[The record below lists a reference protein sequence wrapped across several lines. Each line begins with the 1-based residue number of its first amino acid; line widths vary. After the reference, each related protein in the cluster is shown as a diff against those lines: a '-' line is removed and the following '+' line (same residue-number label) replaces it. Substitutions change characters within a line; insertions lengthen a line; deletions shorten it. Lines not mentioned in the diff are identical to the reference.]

1 MAMLATKFNSGVSSS
16 IGSPG
21 GAVTSITEG
30 FKCREEIRIGTWN
43 VKTMNQG
50 GKIHNAIQEMTRL
63 NLNFLGVSEMRWPGS
78 GSVNIQ
84 DHQVFYSGTD
94 NGKHEYGVGLIL
106 TKEIAKC
113 VDNFIPVSCRVMLVQ
128 IKAKPVDLNIIQ
140 VYAPTS
146 DATEEEI
153 EDFYSSL
160 NQVLKKLKKQDILI
174 LMGDFNAKL
183 GAGKTSQSVGPFG
196 LGNRNPRGDEL
207 ETFAVTN
214 QLAVMNTWFRLHPR
228 RLYTWKSPMDKPGKI
243 VRNQID
249 YILISKRY
257 RNAITSV
264 KTYPGADIQS
274 DHVPLVA
281 TFKVKLKRITTKNKK
296 MYDLRKL
303 KDPYSKQTAKQILN
317 ETLRNIEE
325 KNTVKEKLEIVK
337 RTCKEIKE
345 KCLKK
350 DVRKKKTW
358 MTEDILELM
367 EQRRQNKGNTN
378 EYKRIQI
385 IIRRRIRE
393 AKEREK
399 TEQCD
404 EIEYYQSRYD
414 DFNVHRKV
422 KEATGRYRKKTV
434 GKIIDEEGQLVVSKE
449 EKKKVWER
457 YLEELFHDTRTKVEP
472 VIEDYSGPE
481 ILTHEVEAAINQMKD
496 GKAVGLDEVPTE
508 ILKLLD
514 EEQTKILTTIFN
526 NIYSTGK
533 IPPEWLKSEFIT
545 LPKKPGVKSCGDY
558 RTISLMS
565 HMLKLFLKVIHRRIY
580 RICEQQI
587 SPNQFGFVNAVG
599 TREALFS
606 AQVLFQ
612 KCRDVS
618 CNVFACLIDYK
629 KAFDRVRHEQMIEIL
644 KETGIDG
651 KDLRIITNLYWNQTA
666 VLRVDYEHTEQ
677 VEILRGVRQGC
688 IISPIL
694 FNLYSEYIF
703 KEALADLDE
712 GISINGV
719 HLNLRYADDTIVF
732 ADTLEGLQQLMNKVT
747 ETSKK
752 YGLDINTNKT
762 KFMIISKENITGA
775 NLYVEGKR
783 IERVSQYT
791 YLGTI
796 INEQW
801 DNSQEIRCR
810 IGKAKST
817 FNEMSA
823 VFKSHNLTLETKI
836 RLIRCYVYSVLL
848 YGVETWTLKEETTA
862 KLQAFEFWLY
872 RRILKISWKEKVTNI
887 EVLRRMKMPPC
898 LVNIVK
904 CRKLQYLGHIMRN
917 EGRYELLQCILQG
930 KIAGKRAPGR
940 RRISW
945 LANLRTWFG
954 KSTTQLFRIATNKI
968 MIARMIANVRNGQA
982 P

>member
-1 MAMLATKFNSGVSSS
+1 MLEAMFTLNSSSGVSSP

-21 GAVTSITEG
+21 GAGVSNYDVNFCQQHT
-30 FKCREEIRIGTWN
+30 RIGTWN
-43 VKTMNQG
+43 VRTMAQA
-50 GKIHNAIQEMTRL
+50 GKIETAIKEMERL
-63 NLNFLGVSEMRWPGS
+63 NLKVLGVSEMRWPGAS
-78 GSVNIQ
+78 YCDIG
-84 DHQVFYSGTD
+84 DHRIYYSGVPS
-94 NGKHEYGVGLIL
+94 KYEHGVGIIIHKLV
-106 TKEIAKC
+106 AQN
-113 VDNFIPVSCRVMLVQ
+113 VSNFVPVNERLMLVQ
-128 IKAKPVDLNIIQ
+128 VNANPVNVNIIQ

-146 DATEEEI
+146 DYSETEI
-153 EDFYSSL
+153 DNFYA
-160 NQVLKKLKKQDILI
+160 QVNKVVQSIPKKEVRIIL
-174 LMGDFNAKL
+174 GDFNAKI
-183 GAGKTSQSVGPFG
+183 GKGRSGNHVGPHG
-196 LGNRNPRGDEL
+196 LGERNDNGDKL
-207 ETFAVTN
+207 CTFAGEN
-214 QLAVMNTWFRLHPR
+214 DLIIMNTFFELPPR
-228 RLYTWKSPMDKPGKI
+228 RLYTWTSPQNGKDGKLI
-243 VRNQID
+243 RNQID
-249 YILISKRY
+249 YIMVNKRY
-257 RNAITSV
+257 RNGCTAM

-274 DHVPLVA
+274 THVPLLG
-281 TFKVKLKRITTKNKK
+281 TFKIRMKRNGIRKQKPVE
-296 MYDLRKL
+296 LRKL
-303 KDPYSKQTAKQILN
+303 KNVTVRQIVKTALKDKMEVNAQIN
-317 ETLRNIEE
+317 NIDESLD
-325 KNTVKEKLEIVK
+325 KFQNAVQQVKEEF
-337 RTCKEIKE
+337 
-345 KCLKK
+345 LKP
-350 DVRKKKTW
+350 DIRRKKSW
-358 MTEDILELM
+358 MTNEILELM

-508 ILKLLD
+508 ILKLLN
-514 EEQTKILTTIFN
+514 EEQTKIITTIFN

-719 HLNLRYADDTIVF
+719 HLNNLRYADDTIVF

-862 KLQAFEFWLY
+862 KPQAFEFWLY
-872 RRILKISWKEKVTNI
+872 RRILKISWTQRVTNV
-887 EVLRRMKMPPC
+887 EVLRRMKKSKELM
-898 LVNIVK
+898 NIVK
-904 CRKLQYLGHIMRN
+904 TRKLQYLGHIMRN
-917 EGRYELLQCILQG
+917 HQRYELLQRILQG
-930 KIAGKRAPGR
+930 KIDGKRPPGR

-945 LANLRTWFG
+945 LANLRRWLG
-954 KSTTQLFRIATNKI
+954 MS
-968 MIARMIANVRNGQA
+968 
-982 P
+982 